1 METLIKMLNL
11 HLIPYTLIYN
21 RHFDKFNINQ
31 GWKKYRTM
39 GPLVPE
45 NFLSS
50 QKIWDDPT
58 CQKEEGRVTLRKEN
72 VGNPEMEKLR

>member
-1 METLIKMLNL
+1 
-11 HLIPYTLIYN
+11 
-21 RHFDKFNINQ
+21 
-31 GWKKYRTM
+31 M